1 MSRRPSPAPRGTSGL
16 VLVGV
21 LLLAVNLRPAAVSVG
36 PVLAEVRAGLGLSD
50 AAAGL
55 LTSLPVLAFAG
66 FGAAAPWA
74 ARRLGLHRV
83 VLLALLLVGTGLLV
97 RGLITSG
104 VPFLVVSLL
113 TLGGM
118 AMANVLM
125 PSLVRRHFPD
135 RVGAI
140 TSLYSTVLAVGL
152 TAAFVLTVPV
162 ADAFGSWRAGL
173 ACWAVLA
180 FVAAGVWF
188 FLQGEGHLPARG
200 GARAIGFIDVA
211 RTRLGWATAVFFGL
225 QSMLAYAVFGWFA
238 TLWRD
243 AGFSASTAGLLV
255 GLLAASSIP
264 MSWVL
269 PRVVAASSH
278 RTWILAGVIACY
290 PVGLIGLAVAPASL
304 AVLWALLV
312 GVGTSTFPI
321 VLVLIGLRARTPDG
335 VAALSGFSQSVG
347 YLFSALGPFGVGVLH
362 GLTDGWTVP
371 LLAMCAVTVPL
382 LAAGAYVIAQGDV
395 EDQVRIRQAP

>member
-1 MSRRPSPAPRGTSGL
+1 MTGHSPTSRGTSGL

-97 RGLITSG
+97 RGLITSE

-125 PSLVRRHFPD
+125 PSLVKRHFPD
-135 RVGAI
+135 RVGAV
-140 TSLYSTVLAVGL
+140 TSLYSTVLATGL

-162 ADAFGSWRAGL
+162 AHAFGSWRAGL
-173 ACWAVLA
+173 ACWSVLA

-188 FLQGEGHLPARG
+188 FLQGEGRLPARSP
-200 GARAIGFIDVA
+200 GARAIGFSDVA

-243 AGFSASTAGLLV
+243 AGFSAGTAGLLV

-278 RTWILAGVIACY
+278 QAWILAGVVACY
-290 PVGLIGLAVAPASL
+290 PVGLIGLVVAPASL
-304 AVLWALLV
+304 ALLWAVLV
-312 GVGTSTFPI
+312 GIGTSTFPI
-321 VLVLIGLRARTPDG
+321 VLVMIGLRARTPDG

-347 YLFSALGPFGVGVLH
+347 YLFSALGPFGVGLLH

-371 LLAMCAVTVPL
+371 LLAMTAVTVPL
-382 LAAGAYVIAQGDV
+382 LAAGAYVVAQGDL
-395 EDQVRIRQAP
+395 EDQVRVRREP